1 MKTPID
7 FSASPQQT
15 FFIGAPERRLAEGIG
30 VDVFLAR
37 AHNAPPTEREDLWEQ
52 YFALLDEARPGFLRV
67 GLSSSRDGVDAMCPW
82 DDRAGRFDPTHRVW
96 AIIKRIDDW
105 CVRHD
110 TNWMLDPWWTPLSMQ
125 VPAPAGAEGWRGAPA
140 DPARYARAF
149 IVPLIQHVRGAL
161 RVQRCT
167 WLGLF
172 NEPIWGQLSRDPNNF
187 GVREGDDQVKVLAE
201 VYHAVRTALDGA
213 TFKDLQL
220 VGPGHLCAWQFPPAE
235 FLASGVDP
243 SPDLGAWDLH
253 AYFYRPD
260 WFTEPTPDF
269 PATHDFLQFTI
280 RRMSELAHRQ
290 KKPFFITE
298 LGSFFYGRPF
308 WGERD
313 YETLGSHSAA
323 ILDAQ
328 FIVRALAE
336 GVDGFCR
343 WAWCVNRTNDGRWS
357 MAEWEGREAITPS
370 PCVFPVYRALMNA
383 IRPRA
388 EVYAIRNAYSA
399 GNRPRV
405 HATAVRNP
413 DGRRTMVLV
422 HDMPGRNADVLVDF
436 PPDWAGL
443 TLRRTITDEMRK
455 NEAAAAI
462 TVPAQAPCTVELM
475 ITPYSVTVLEEAAPA

>member
-1 MKTPID
+1 MKPIID
-7 FSASPQQT
+7 LSAHPQQCII
-15 FFIGAPERRLAEGIG
+15 IGAPERALAEGIG

-37 AHNAPPTEREDLWEQ
+37 ANNAPPADREDLWAQ
-52 YFALLDEARPGFLRV
+52 YFELLDQARPGFLRI
-67 GLSSSRDGVDAMCPW
+67 GLASTRDGLESMCPW
-82 DDRAGRFDPTHRVW
+82 DDAAGRFDPAHRVW
-96 AIIKRIDDW
+96 AILKRLDDW

-110 TNWMLDPWWTPLSMQ
+110 TNWMLDPWWTPASLQ
-125 VPAPAGAEGWRGAPA
+125 VPAPAGVEGWRGAPA
-140 DPARYARAF
+140 DPDRYARDF
-149 IVPLIQHVRGAL
+149 IVPLVRQVRGAL
-161 RVQRCT
+161 GAKRCR

-172 NEPIWGQLSRDPNNF
+172 NEPIWDLLPRNPANF
-187 GVREGDDQVKVLAE
+187 GVRPGDDQVKVLAA
-201 VYHAVRTALDGA
+201 VYHAVRAALEGA
-213 TFKDLQL
+213 SFKDLQL

-269 PATHDFLQFTI
+269 PATHEFLQYTV
-280 RRMSELAHRQ
+280 RRMSTLARQ
-290 KKPFFITE
+290 QGKPFFITE

-343 WAWCVNRTNDGRWS
+343 WAWCVDRTNDGRWS
-357 MAEWEGREAITPS
+357 LAEWEGRDAVTPS
-370 PCVFPVYRALMNA
+370 PNVFPVYSALMNA

-388 EVYAIRNAYSA
+388 EVCAIRNTHAM
-399 GNRPRV
+399 GHRPRV
-405 HATAVRNP
+405 HAAAVRNT
-413 DGRRTMVLV
+413 DGRRAVALV
-422 HDMPGRNADVLVDF
+422 HDMPGRNADIQIEF
-436 PPDWAGL
+436 PADWAGL
-443 TLRRTITDEMRK
+443 RLRRTITDEMRK
-455 NEAAAAI
+455 GQEAEPVV
-462 TVPAQAPCTVELM
+462 VPTTAPHAVELM
-475 ITPYSVTVLEEAAPA
+475 ITPYSVTILDQA

>member
-1 MKTPID
+1 MKAPID
-7 FSASPQQT
+7 LSGFPQQT
-15 FFIGAPERRLAEGIG
+15 LFIGPPERRLAEGIG

-37 AHNAPPTEREDLWEQ
+37 ANSVPPLEREDLWQQ
-52 YFALLDEARPGFLRV
+52 YFALLEEARPGFLRV
-67 GLSSSRDGVDAMCPW
+67 GLSNHRDGIESLCPW
-82 DDRAGRFDPTHRVW
+82 NDAAGQFDPCHPIWTVLQRL
-96 AIIKRIDDW
+96 DDW
-105 CVRHD
+105 CARHD
-110 TNWMLDPWWTPLSMQ
+110 VNWMLDPWWTPRSLQ
-125 VPAPAGAEGWRGAPA
+125 VPAPAGQEDWRGAPA
-140 DPARYARAF
+140 DPDRYARSF
-149 IVPLIQHVRGAL
+149 VVPLIQQVRGAL
-161 RVQRCT
+161 ATQRCR

-172 NEPIWGQLSRDPNNF
+172 NEPIWDQLARNPKNF
-187 GVREGDDQVKVLAE
+187 GVREGDDQVKVLAA
-201 VYHAVRTALDGA
+201 VYHAVRQALDRAG
-213 TFKDLQL
+213 FRDLQL

-260 WFTEPTPDF
+260 WFAEPTPDF
-269 PATHDFLQFTI
+269 PSTHDFLQHTI
-280 RRMSELAHRQ
+280 RRMSDLAHRQ
-290 KKPFFITE
+290 QKPFFITE

-343 WAWCVNRTNDGRWS
+343 WAWCVDRTNDGRWS
-357 MAEWEGREAITPS
+357 LAEWEGRESITPS
-370 PCVFPVYRALMNA
+370 PCVYPVYRALMNA

-388 EVYAIRNAYSA
+388 DVHALRTSCSA

-405 HATAVRNP
+405 CAAAVRNA
-413 DGRRTMVLV
+413 DGRRAVVLV

-443 TLRRTITDEMRK
+443 RLRRTITDEMRK
-455 NEAAAAI
+455 GEVAPEI
-462 TVPAQAPCTVELM
+462 VVPSGAPFTAELM
-475 ITPYSVTVLEEAAPA
+475 ITPYSVTVLEEGG